1 MNRLLPTTLL
11 LALAFLTTGC
21 TKSDAEQQMSDMT
34 AKQREIVTI
43 LKDVKDVDSAKAANV
58 KVKAI
63 ATDIQKILE
72 RSKTT
77 KTTQDEQKRVIE
89 KYKPQQQAIT
99 KEAQAELQRISQ
111 IPGASME
118 LMEGFMAVSTA
129 GLRAGAG
136 APPK

>member
-1 MNRLLPTTLL
+1 MMRLLPTTLL
-11 LALAFLTTGC
+11 LTLALVVSGC
-21 TKSDAEQQMSDMT
+21 GKSESEQQMSDMT
-34 AKQREIVTI
+34 TKQREIVSA

-72 RSKTT
+72 RSKGT
-77 KTTQDEQKRVIE
+77 KTSQEEQKRIVE
-89 KYKPQQQAIT
+89 KYKPQQQEIT

-118 LMEGFMAVSTA
+118 LMEGFMAVSAA
-129 GLRAGAG
+129 GMRAGTS
-136 APPK
+136 APK

>member
-1 MNRLLPTTLL
+1 MRLLPTTVLL
-11 LALAFLTTGC
+11 TLALITSGC
-21 TKSDAEQQMSDMT
+21 NKSDAEQQMSDMT
-34 AKQREIVTI
+34 AKQREIVTV
-43 LKDVKDVDSAKAANV
+43 LKDVKDVESAKAANI

-63 ATDIQKILE
+63 AADIQKILE

-77 KTTQDEQKRVIE
+77 KSTQEEQKRIVE
-89 KYKPQQQAIT
+89 KYKPQQQEIT

-136 APPK
+136 AK

>member
-11 LALAFLTTGC
+11 LTLALVATGC
-21 TKSDAEQQMSDMT
+21 GKSDAEQQMSDMT
-34 AKQREIVTI
+34 AKQREIVTV
-43 LKDVKDVDSAKAANV
+43 LKDVKDVESAKAANV

-72 RSKTT
+72 RSKST
-77 KTTQDEQKRVIE
+77 KTTQDEQKKMAE
-89 KYKPQQQAIT
+89 KYKPQQQEIT